1 MLRVNVLIIFSFYL
15 SILNLGMKSFRYLLL
30 ILLINLFAGSAFAQT
45 NEDAHALV
53 KEGIKLNDEK
63 KYAEAIEKYNQ
74 ALKIDTGYLFADY
87 QMAFSLYAL
96 DKGKD
101 GIPYLE
107 KVIKAGT
114 FLNAAACDLLGL
126 VYFRDKQYAQ
136 AEKYA
141 IEAIKIDPK
150 HASSQRMYALV
161 CFHQNKRAAALLG
174 FCSFILLEPNT
185 ARSPEAFGNIQHI
198 LQGGTLKPEP
208 GENALPTIDADNAT
222 LNQALTK
229 AVADAA
235 KQKYTSAGELLAAQ
249 LKKIFISVGQ
259 LAEKQTGNDFF
270 RKYLAAYFY
279 QLAQSPNVPAFA
291 RQISMSKP
299 ESAKWVNEHPQQMNE
314 LYLWIKSTERSF

>member
-1 MLRVNVLIIFSFYL
+1 
-15 SILNLGMKSFRYLLL
+15 MKPFRYLPI
-30 ILLINLFAGSAFAQT
+30 ILLISVFAITASAQN
-45 NEDAHALV
+45 NEDARTLV

-63 KYAEAIEKYNQ
+63 KFNEAIEKYSQ

-87 QMAFSLYAL
+87 QIALSLYAS

-114 FLNAAACDLLGL
+114 SLNAAAYDLLGL
-126 VYFRDKQYAQ
+126 IYFRDKQYAG

-141 IEAIKIDPK
+141 IEAIKLDPK

-174 FCSFILLEPNT
+174 FCSFILVEPNT
-185 ARSPEAFGNIQHI
+185 ARSSEAFGNIQHI
-198 LQGGTLKPEP
+198 LQGGILKPEP
-208 GENALPTIDADNAT
+208 GENALPAIDADNAACNLAIT
-222 LNQALTK
+222 Q
-229 AVADAA
+229 AVAETP
-235 KQKYTSAGELLAAQ
+235 KQKHASAADLVAAQ
-249 LKKIFISVGQ
+249 LKNIFISVGQ

-279 QLAQSPNVPAFA
+279 RLAQSPNMPAFA
-291 RQISMSKP
+291 SYPVHISFARLTPS
-299 ESAKWVNEHPQQMNE
+299 
-314 LYLWIKSTERSF
+314 II